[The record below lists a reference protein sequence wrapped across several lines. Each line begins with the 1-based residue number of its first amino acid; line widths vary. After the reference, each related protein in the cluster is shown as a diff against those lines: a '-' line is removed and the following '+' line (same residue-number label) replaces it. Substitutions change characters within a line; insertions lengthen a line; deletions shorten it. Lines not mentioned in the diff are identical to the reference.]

1 MLSSS
6 LAWWL
11 RPEIQAVR
19 EAEDGTLASSRP
31 AWEIDA
37 FSRWKSEVDA
47 KEELGRRALG

>member
-37 FSRWKSEVDA
+37 FSR
-47 KEELGRRALG
+47 